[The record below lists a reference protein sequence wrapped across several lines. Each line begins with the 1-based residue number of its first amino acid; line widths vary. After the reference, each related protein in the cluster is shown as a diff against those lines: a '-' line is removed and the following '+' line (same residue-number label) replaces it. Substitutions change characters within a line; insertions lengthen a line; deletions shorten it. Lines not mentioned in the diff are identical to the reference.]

1 MKLNKIFRFIG
12 LKSDIADIY
21 SLAVL
26 PNGNQIA
33 SASKDSTIKI
43 WNIET
48 EQLVHNLKIHSA
60 TVRALTVLTNGL
72 LVSGSEDARINFFNT
87 SNGSLVNTIQTDEC
101 VFSLATLPNDLLASG
116 LITTIKILIVMM

>member
-1 MKLNKIFRFIG
+1 MILNKIFRFIG
-12 LKSDIADIY
+12 LKSDIVDIY

-87 SNGSLVNTIQTDEC
+87 SNGSLANTIQTDEF
-101 VFSLATLPNDLLASG
+101 VF
-116 LITTIKILIVMM
+116 